1 MNIKTGIKN
10 IMVAIFMTPV
20 LIIALILYVPYA
32 FCRGLTDG
40 FIFNDYFNFLE
51 RFTDFLLY
59 PITYIGKWKSRCN
72 TLKEK
77 LQYYKDRCK
86 ELENELNKE
95 DK

>member
-10 IMVAIFMTPV
+10 VVVAIFITPL
-20 LIIALILYVPYA
+20 LIVALILYVPYA
-32 FCRGLTDG
+32 FCRGLTDDS
-40 FIFNDYFNFLE
+40 IFNDYFNYWE
-51 RFTDFLLY
+51 RFTDFLLF

-72 TLKEK
+72 TLKGK